1 MDRIVYPGSP
11 RGPRNRVQRTSDFQE
26 EAKNPPVS
34 AILRRQ
40 DVRGAFGSDIKA
52 LNDAIFEQADAG
64 SLDPM
69 ELNEDVELL
78 IGTLS
83 ERLTEDSSKAF
94 LREFADRARDPLREE
109 GLQDGDANDRL
120 A

>member
-1 MDRIVYPGSP
+1 MP
-11 RGPRNRVQRTSDFQE
+11 RASDFQE
-26 EAKNPPVS
+26 EPENLPAS

-69 ELNEDVELL
+69 ELNADVELL
-78 IGTLS
+78 IGSLAD
-83 ERLTEDSSKAF
+83 RLTEDSSKAF

-109 GLQDGDANDRL
+109 RPQEDEADGRFM
-120 A
+120 

>member
-1 MDRIVYPGSP
+1 
-11 RGPRNRVQRTSDFQE
+11 
-26 EAKNPPVS
+26 VS

>member
-1 MDRIVYPGSP
+1 
-11 RGPRNRVQRTSDFQE
+11 
-26 EAKNPPVS
+26 
-34 AILRRQ
+34 
-40 DVRGAFGSDIKA
+40 
-52 LNDAIFEQADAG
+52 
-64 SLDPM
+64 M

-78 IGTLS
+78 IETLS

-109 GLQDGDANDRL
+109 GPQDDDANDRL